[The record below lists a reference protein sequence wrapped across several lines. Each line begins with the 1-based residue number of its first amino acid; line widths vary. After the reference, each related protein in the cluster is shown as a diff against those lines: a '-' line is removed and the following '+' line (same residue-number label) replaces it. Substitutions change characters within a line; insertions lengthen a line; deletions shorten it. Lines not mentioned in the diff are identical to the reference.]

1 MRMTNGSDSFN
12 VTVSDGTATSSQTV
26 AVIINPVND
35 LPTGSVTISGT
46 ATQDET
52 LTAVT
57 STISDEDGLGDFSY
71 QWLAD
76 NVAIT
81 DATESTLTLSQAEV
95 DKAITVKV
103 SYTDGYG
110 ASEELTSS
118 ASAAVVNVND
128 APAGSVTVSGTA
140 TQGETL
146 TAVTSTISDED
157 GLGDFSYQW
166 FAGDVAITN
175 ATESTLT
182 LSQAEVDKVITVK
195 VSYTDGYG
203 ASEELTS
210 SASAAV
216 VNVNDAPAGS
226 VTVSGTATQGET
238 LTAVTSTISD
248 EDGLGDFSYQW
259 FAGDVAITNAT
270 ESTLT
275 LSQAEVDK
283 VITVKVSYTDGYG
296 ASEELTS
303 SASAAVV
310 NVNDAPAGS
319 VTVSG
324 TATQGETLTAVTST
338 ISDEDGLG
346 DFSYQ
351 WFAGDVAIT
360 NATESTLTLSQAE
373 VDKVI
378 TVKVSY
384 TDGYGA
390 SEELTS
396 SASAAVVNV
405 NDAPAGSVTVSGTA
419 TQGETLTA
427 VTSTISD
434 EDGLGDFSYQWF
446 AGDVAITN
454 ATESTLTLSQAEVDK
469 VITVKVSYTDGYG
482 ASEELTSSASAAVVN
497 VNDAPAGSVTVSG
510 TATQGETLT
519 AVTSTISDEDGLGDF
534 SYQWFAG
541 DVAITN
547 ATESTLTLSQAE
559 VDKVITVKVS
569 YTDGYGASEELT
581 SSASAA
587 VVNVNDA
594 PAGSVT
600 VSGTA
605 TQGETLTAVTST
617 ISDEDGLG
625 DFSYQWFA
633 GDVAITNATES
644 TLTLSQAEVD
654 KVITV
659 KVSYT
664 DGYGASEELTS
675 SASAAVVNVN
685 DAPAGSVT
693 VSGTATQGETLTAVT
708 STISDEDGLGDFSY
722 QWFAGD
728 VAITNATESTL
739 TLSQAEVDKVITV
752 KVSYTDGYGASEEL
766 TSSAS
771 AAVVN
776 VNDAPTISTT
786 ASLTTAEDTATAAIA
801 FSGTDLD
808 GDTLN
813 FSFSDPAKGSV
824 VNNNDGTFTYT
835 PDANENGA
843 DSFTLTVNDGTVDVS
858 QTIDVAIIEKTYTVT
873 VGSAVTGSGNRYFID
888 GSEAPE
894 LILEPGHI
902 YKFDLSH
909 SSTSNHPFD
918 LDVSELDF
926 NLGITTTG
934 SRGSD
939 QIITVTVPDDA
950 SGAIDYL
957 CTLHAG
963 MGNTANFK
971 FAQEITISHTDSEAN
986 SALYEHQSLVFVSS
1000 ETEHTTVAMSSGS
1013 LGTLS
1018 EDLSFM
1024 HVELSNSSYDQG
1036 ISVSDVILQLRDI
1049 VGLSTLDGKHKIAA
1063 DINGD
1068 GEIAINDVVSNLRHI
1083 VGLDT
1088 IKECAL
1094 VNSADEVV
1102 TSLTNSTIADLSI
1115 IQYGDVDLSAT
1126 FLIA

>member
-1 MRMTNGSDSFN
+1 MSGTEFQVPSVNYGWQWLPDVSTLRDGSFIITWYSRASNSSDMFLYGQKYEANGTKSGGQFQIDQFSSSLFQSTIISSQINDNFIFLWRESNTIQGQIFGSDATKIGNEFAINYTDVPHDMQNFTATSFSDGSFMVVWPEKEDQTSLQQVGISAQRFNSNGAEIGSKFLVNEAWTFDDRDPSVSQLQNGSFVVVWEKAVADSDDSFGIQAKLFNNINSTSGTGFKVNTGTTNKEQSDPNVTALQNGNFVVTWQSYEYSGDPTGFNIRAKIYDSSANALTPEFLVNTYINGDQNSPEIIALNDGGFLITWTSRSHPEGSGGAVVGVYARKFDQHGSSVGDEFLVNTYTPSLQTNMSASPLQDGGFIITWEDWTQDPTDGYRGVYAQRFNSEATKIKLYNNPPDLTTVSSLSTTEDTASSAIAISATDVDGDTLTYSFSNPYKGSVINNSNGTYTYTPNANENGIDTFTVMVSDGTVDISQAVTVTITPLNDAPSLILSSTLSVNEDTVSSTVFFTGIDVDGDTLTYSFSNPSKGSVTNNSNGTYTYTPNANENGSDSFN
-12 VTVSDGTATSSQTV
+12 VTVSDGKVTSSQTV
-26 AVIINPVND
+26 AVIIN
-35 LPTGSVTISGT
+35 
-46 ATQDET
+46 A
-52 LTAVT
+52 
-57 STISDEDGLGDFSY
+57 
-71 QWLAD
+71 
-76 NVAIT
+76 
-81 DATESTLTLSQAEV
+81 
-95 DKAITVKV
+95 
-103 SYTDGYG
+103 
-110 ASEELTSS
+110 
-118 ASAAVVNVND
+118 
-128 APAGSVTVSGTA
+128 
-140 TQGETL
+140 
-146 TAVTSTISDED
+146 
-157 GLGDFSYQW
+157 
-166 FAGDVAITN
+166 
-175 ATESTLT
+175 
-182 LSQAEVDKVITVK
+182 
-195 VSYTDGYG
+195 
-203 ASEELTS
+203 
-210 SASAAV
+210 
-216 VNVNDAPAGS
+216 
-226 VTVSGTATQGET
+226 
-238 LTAVTSTISD
+238 
-248 EDGLGDFSYQW
+248 
-259 FAGDVAITNAT
+259 
-270 ESTLT
+270 
-275 LSQAEVDK
+275 
-283 VITVKVSYTDGYG
+283 
-296 ASEELTS
+296 
-303 SASAAVV
+303 
-310 NVNDAPAGS
+310 
-319 VTVSG
+319 
-324 TATQGETLTAVTST
+324 
-338 ISDEDGLG
+338 
-346 DFSYQ
+346 
-351 WFAGDVAIT
+351 
-360 NATESTLTLSQAE
+360 
-373 VDKVI
+373 
-378 TVKVSY
+378 
-384 TDGYGA
+384 
-390 SEELTS
+390 
-396 SASAAVVNV
+396 
-405 NDAPAGSVTVSGTA
+405 
-419 TQGETLTA
+419 
-427 VTSTISD
+427 
-434 EDGLGDFSYQWF
+434 
-446 AGDVAITN
+446 
-454 ATESTLTLSQAEVDK
+454 
-469 VITVKVSYTDGYG
+469 
-482 ASEELTSSASAAVVN
+482 
-497 VNDAPAGSVTVSG
+497 
-510 TATQGETLT
+510 
-519 AVTSTISDEDGLGDF
+519 
-534 SYQWFAG
+534 
-541 DVAITN
+541 
-547 ATESTLTLSQAE
+547 
-559 VDKVITVKVS
+559 
-569 YTDGYGASEELT
+569 
-581 SSASAA
+581 
-587 VVNVNDA
+587 
-594 PAGSVT
+594 
-600 VSGTA
+600 
-605 TQGETLTAVTST
+605 
-617 ISDEDGLG
+617 
-625 DFSYQWFA
+625 
-633 GDVAITNATES
+633 
-644 TLTLSQAEVD
+644 
-654 KVITV
+654 
-659 KVSYT
+659 
-664 DGYGASEELTS
+664 
-675 SASAAVVNVN
+675 VN

-1102 TSLTNSTIADLSI
+1102 SSLTNSTIADLSI